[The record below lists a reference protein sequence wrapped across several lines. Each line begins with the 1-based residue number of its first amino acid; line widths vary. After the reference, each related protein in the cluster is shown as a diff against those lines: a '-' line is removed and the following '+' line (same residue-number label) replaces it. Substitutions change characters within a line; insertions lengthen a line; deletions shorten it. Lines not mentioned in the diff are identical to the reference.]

1 MSGVISR
8 GVRAPIVREGDDIIK
23 IVADSVVAAMAED
36 GFKLRSATSFPSP
49 IRCCARR
56 RQLRQR

>member
-36 GFKLRSATSFPSP
+36 GFKLRERDVVSVTESLSL
-49 IRCCARR
+49 IHI
-56 RQLRQR
+56 

>member
-36 GFKLRSATSFPSP
+36 GFKLRERDVVSAF
-49 IRCCARR
+49 AK
-56 RQLRQR
+56 QLLEEEA